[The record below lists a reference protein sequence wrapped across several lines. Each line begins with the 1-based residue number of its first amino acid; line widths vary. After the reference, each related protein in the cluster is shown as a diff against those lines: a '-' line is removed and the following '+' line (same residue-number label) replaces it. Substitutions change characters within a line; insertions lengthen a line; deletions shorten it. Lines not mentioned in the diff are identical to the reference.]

1 MNKFKEFFANNTW
14 NFKLKD
20 NKYYIMVLDRFR
32 HLKELSSHMPSLKK
46 LKEQIKERLNKMK
59 FLFTQQFYL
68 TLKLSAGIAI
78 IFVAF
83 HRFCIFLHK
92 RKNVLKEGKRNH
104 VHGILFGMRKNKK
117 IVYSPTQQE
126 GHTIVLGSSGTGK
139 SSAILIPTLNSLN
152 NDDTCLAIDIAGD
165 ICKNV
170 SLPNKIVYEPADA
183 TSIPYNVFASI
194 DRFKNIDD
202 KNQALE
208 QLAFQLMPDDEKASD
223 ASRFYTTE
231 GRKILTASLIAFY
244 HQGMDF
250 INICEKI
257 VFSSWK
263 DLFIDIDESNCPKAS
278 QYINSFQGASEIN
291 TAGCK
296 QSCDAVLKLFATNEQ
311 IKKTVRRPDKGEPCF
326 SPDTLETNSV
336 FVVIQDYCL
345 KLYAP
350 LLHLITSQCFEFFS
364 QRNTQATHTILLAL
378 DEFASF
384 GYLDMTDALRKLR
397 KKHVRIM
404 VLSQSLA
411 DLDLIYGSEERK
423 AMINNFRFR
432 VLLGATDADTQEY
445 FSKLIGYK
453 ITTRRGVS
461 RSGRGK
467 TTSVT
472 ETKDYAVEPSSLA
485 QLKNDL
491 IVLSDDG
498 YEKLQ
503 KNYYFKKR

>member
-1 MNKFKEFFANNTW
+1 MAAVEKFSTTAICNILRHNNRQIANPSNKDIDPLQSQKNYSLLNQPESSYDLFLSRK
-14 NFKLKD
+14 KD
-20 NKYYIMVLDRFR
+20 LYCYKRQDVKVLIGWVVT
-32 HLKELSSHMPSLKK
+32 LPKNYPLKK
-46 LKEQIKERLNKMK
+46 QRVFFECVHQFLIERYGENNCVQSVVHNDESGQPHL
-59 FLFTQQFYL
+59 
-68 TLKLSAGIAI
+68 
-78 IFVAF
+78 
-83 HRFCIFLHK
+83 HFCF
-92 RKNVLKEGKRNH
+92 
-104 VHGILFGMRKNKK
+104 
-117 IVYSPTQQE
+117 
-126 GHTIVLGSSGTGK
+126 
-139 SSAILIPTLNSLN
+139 IP
-152 NDDTCLAIDIAGD
+152 
-165 ICKNV
+165 
-170 SLPNKIVYEPADA
+170 
-183 TSIPYNVFASI
+183 
-194 DRFKNIDD
+194 
-202 KNQALE
+202 
-208 QLAFQLMPDDEKASD
+208 
-223 ASRFYTTE
+223 
-231 GRKILTASLIAFY
+231 SLIAFY

-263 DLFIDIDESNCPKAS
+263 DLFFDIDESNCPKAS

-326 SPDTLETNSV
+326 FPDTLETNSV

-485 QLKNDL
+485 QLKDDL

>member
-1 MNKFKEFFANNTW
+1 MNVLKGLFDTNNSWINEFKNSNH
-14 NFKLKD
+14 
-20 NKYYIMVLDRFR
+20 YI
-32 HLKELSSHMPSLKK
+32 
-46 LKEQIKERLNKMK
+46 QILNKMK
-59 FLFTQQFYL
+59 HLKNLSFPNLNTLKNEIKERMNKMKFFFTQQFYFL
-68 TLKLSAGIAI
+68 TKLFAGTALIFIFFQWFRTALKKS
-78 IFVAF
+78 
-83 HRFCIFLHK
+83 K
-92 RKNVLKEGKRNH
+92 SVLKEGKKNH
-104 VHGILFGMRKNKK
+104 VNGIIFGIRKNNKL
-117 IVYSPTQQE
+117 VYSPTQQE

-170 SLPNKIVYEPADA
+170 NLPNKIIYEPSDES
-183 TSIPYNVFASI
+183 SIPYDVFASI
-194 DRFKNIDD
+194 DYLKNFDD
-202 KNQALE
+202 KNEALE
-208 QLAFQLMPDDEKASD
+208 QLAFHLMPDDEKASD

-244 HQGMDF
+244 HQGFDF
-250 INICEKI
+250 IDICEKV

-263 DLFIDIDESNCPKAS
+263 DLFISIDQSNCHKAS
-278 QYINSFQGASEIN
+278 QYINSFEGASEIN

-296 QSCDAVLKLFATNEQ
+296 QSCDAVLKLFATNEL
-311 IKKTVRRPDKGEPCF
+311 IKKVIRRPKKGEDFFAPE
-326 SPDTLETNSV
+326 TLENNNV
-336 FVVIQDYCL
+336 FVIIQDYHL

-350 LLHLITSQCFEFFS
+350 LLHLITVQCFEYFS
-364 QRNTQATHTILLAL
+364 RRPSHATHTILLAL

-411 DLDLIYGSEERK
+411 DLDLIYGTEERK

-453 ITTRRGVS
+453 ITTRRGIS
-461 RSGRGK
+461 RNGKNK
-467 TTSVT
+467 TTSLT
-472 ETKDYAVEPSSLA
+472 ETKDYAIEPSSLS
-485 QLKNDL
+485 QLKNNL
-491 IVLSDDG
+491 ILLSDDG
-498 YEKLQ
+498 YETLK
-503 KNYYFKKR
+503 KNYYFNK